1 MRHLNFKDL
10 QNRKKFKRYEL
21 ERKRIKS
28 ICYNMS
34 LPFNIRI
41 FYFHKLTSLKKNSS
55 ITRVRNRCLL
65 NCKSQS
71 VYRFFRLNRI
81 SLREMMSLNLIN
93 GLRKS
98 GW

>member
-1 MRHLNFKDL
+1 MRHFNFKDL
-10 QNRKKFKRYEL
+10 QNRKNFKRYEV

-28 ICYNMS
+28 ICSNVH

-41 FYFHKLTSLKKNSS
+41 FYFHKLSSFKRNSS
-55 ITRVRNRCLL
+55 ITRIKNRCLL

-71 VYRFFRLNRI
+71 VYRFFHLNRI
-81 SLREMMSLNLIN
+81 SLREMMSLNLLN